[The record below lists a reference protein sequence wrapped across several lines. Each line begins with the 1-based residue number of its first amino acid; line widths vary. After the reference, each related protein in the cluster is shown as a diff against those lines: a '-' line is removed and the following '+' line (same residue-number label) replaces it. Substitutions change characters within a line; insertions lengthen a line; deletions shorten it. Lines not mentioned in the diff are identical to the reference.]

1 MFYNYSTLPDVSADF
16 TRETHTLLMNF
27 AGLKLESG
35 YNSDSDAVLVGIIK
49 SPEKLAET
57 LRRGSSRV
65 ANDTVPNAVGDKRQK
80 FSVPGTTVAT
90 LYLQIIVI
98 KKPTEEELAL
108 LKSGIGDQVKLTSRV
123 IFNELIPL
131 SAQYTREILDDQG
144 TQVIA
149 TQNAG
154 VQRKTL
160 EGMSKQAAISV
171 RDMILY
177 AF

>member
-16 TRETHTLLMNF
+16 TRDTYALLMNF
-27 AGLKLESG
+27 AGLKLHSG
-35 YNSDSDAVLVGIIK
+35 YNSNSDAVLVGIIK
-49 SPEKLAET
+49 SPEKLADT
-57 LRRGSSRV
+57 MKRGSSRV
-65 ANDTVPNAVGDKRQK
+65 ANDTVPNATGPGRQK
-80 FSVPGTTVAT
+80 FSVPGTTIAT
-90 LYLQIIVI
+90 LYLQVIVI

-123 IFNELIPL
+123 IFNETIPL
-131 SAQYTREILDDQG
+131 NSSYTREILDDAG

-154 VQRKTL
+154 VQRKTV